1 MRSLLPKPFTA
12 LTAAEY
18 ENWFLLFADIRFM
31 CCVYLYASRK
41 DRTTERERK
50 HSRKGLRYMK
60 ANDRIELDLD
70 ELEMVNGGLWDEIK
84 EFGAGLWDKVR
95 DVIIRIGING

>member
-1 MRSLLPKPFTA
+1 
-12 LTAAEY
+12 
-18 ENWFLLFADIRFM
+18 
-31 CCVYLYASRK
+31 
-41 DRTTERERK
+41 
-50 HSRKGLRYMK
+50 MK